1 MNVFVSQKGDYHD
14 REFSWNQRIE
24 ENVRAQA
31 VSYGITDE
39 KIIQRQIDTAV
50 ENNFEEAVAEA
61 KKSDEF
67 KKAAEEAY
75 DKAHEE
81 VTKKVDEKWD
91 EIS

>member
-1 MNVFVSQKGDYHD
+1 M
-14 REFSWNQRIE
+14 
-24 ENVRAQA
+24 
-31 VSYGITDE
+31 
-39 KIIQRQIDTAV
+39 